1 MRNDKVWKIALTAL
15 LLSLALIFSYIESLI
30 SLGFVFPGF
39 RLGLSNI
46 TVLVVLYVFGEK
58 YAVPFGLFKSFF
70 SLLFLGRLSSLLFS
84 VCGTAM
90 SLIIMI
96 LLKKTG
102 KFSIFAVSACGSVFH
117 IWGQFFAAAAVF
129 SSFSLLGMLPYL
141 SLFAVFSG
149 LAVAAV
155 AFPVINRL
163 LTK

>member
-1 MRNDKVWKIALTAL
+1 MRNDKIRKIALTAL
-15 LLSLALIFSYIESLI
+15 LLALALIFSYIESLI

-84 VCGTAM
+84 VCGTVM

-117 IWGQFFAAAAVF
+117 IWGQFFAAVAVF
-129 SSFSLLGMLPYL
+129 SSLSLLEMLPYL
-141 SLFAVFSG
+141 SLLAVVSG

-155 AFPVINRL
+155 SFPVIDRL

>member
-1 MRNDKVWKIALTAL
+1 MRNDKIRKIALTAL
-15 LLSLALIFSYIESLI
+15 LLALALIFSYIESLI

-84 VCGTAM
+84 VCGTVM

-117 IWGQFFAAAAVF
+117 IWGQFFAAVAVF
-129 SSFSLLGMLPYL
+129 SSLSLLEMLPYL
-141 SLFAVFSG
+141 SLLAVVSG

-155 AFPVINRL
+155 SFPIIDRL

>member
-1 MRNDKVWKIALTAL
+1 MRNDKVRKIALTAL

-96 LLKKTG
+96 LLGTVFCG
-102 KFSIFAVSACGSVFH
+102 GSRLFFLFTSGNASVS
-117 IWGQFFAAAAVF
+117 
-129 SSFSLLGMLPYL
+129 
-141 SLFAVFSG
+141 
-149 LAVAAV
+149 V
-155 AFPVINRL
+155 AFCRIFGTCGCCRCFSRYQPALDKIR
-163 LTK
+163 

>member
-1 MRNDKVWKIALTAL
+1 MRNDKIGKIALTAL
-15 LLSLALIFSYIESLI
+15 LLALALIFSYIESLI

-84 VCGTAM
+84 VCGTVM

-117 IWGQFFAAAAVF
+117 IWGQFFAAVAVF
-129 SSFSLLGMLPYL
+129 SSLSLLEMLPYL
-141 SLFAVFSG
+141 SLLAVVSG

-155 AFPVINRL
+155 SFPVIDRL